1 MKIDSTGSV
10 RSSARGSKSKAGQ
23 SVKGSGFTD
32 HLSPQA
38 DSPGA
43 VGSAAPTQSVGAL
56 VAIQGVPDSTEGP
69 ANARARQ
76 WGNDALD
83 QLEQIRLDLL
93 MGAIPMDRLT
103 NLAQMVAR
111 RRKDATDPY
120 LNSLLDDVELRV
132 RVEMA
137 KYEPRRNAARL

>member
-10 RSSARGSKSKAGQ
+10 RSSARGSKSKAGK

-38 DSPGA
+38 DSVGP
-43 VGSAAPTQSVGAL
+43 VGSAAPTQSVDAL
-56 VAIQGVPDSTEGP
+56 VAIQGVPDSTEGT
-69 ANARARQ
+69 ANARARK
-76 WGNDALD
+76 WGNDVLD
-83 QLEQIRLDLL
+83 QLEQVRVDLL
-93 MGAIPMDRLT
+93 VGAIPKERLI
-103 NLAQMVAR
+103 NLAQMVAK
-111 RRKDATDPY
+111 RRKDAADPY

-137 KYEPRRNAARL
+137 KYEPRRNSV